1 MKNLPLITLVRMIKS
16 FVGIKE
22 WDNYEKSEKIDW
34 ISNYRKVEKESA
46 EAIERYG
53 SVEAWYES
61 GEGRLL
67 NLG

>member
-1 MKNLPLITLVRMIKS
+1 MNNLPLITLVRMLKS
-16 FVGIKE
+16 FIGSE
-22 WDNYEKSEKIDW
+22 WDYAEKAEKILW

-46 EAIERYG
+46 EAIEKYG

-67 NLG
+67 DLN